1 MRSLDVDCKISAYCT
16 INASEDVNKVR
27 TSLSNVLTDMVE
39 KLTEDSLTANSN
51 NYESLTKIYE
61 TIRSRRSKSV
71 YRKHLMRNMTEDS
84 TWFYLNKQAAF
95 ADAIA
100 LCDEA
105 DESPL
110 GPITVV
116 LRSKNIEDVID
127 WLVSDIED
135 LQSSNID
142 F

>member
-1 MRSLDVDCKISAYCT
+1 MKSLDVDCKVSAYCT

-27 TSLSNVLTDMVE
+27 TSLSNILTDMDE
-39 KLTEDSLTANSN
+39 KLTGDSLVANSN
-51 NYESLTKIYE
+51 NHESLTKIYE
-61 TIRSRRSKSV
+61 TMRSRKTKSA

-95 ADAIA
+95 ANVTV

-110 GPITVV
+110 GPIKVV
-116 LRSKNIEDVID
+116 LHSTNIEDVIE
-127 WLVSDIED
+127 WFVSDAE
-135 LQSSNID
+135 
-142 F
+142 

>member
-27 TSLSNVLTDMVE
+27 TSISNVLTDTDE
-39 KLTEDSLTANSN
+39 KLTDDSLIVNSN

-61 TIRSRRSKSV
+61 TMRSRRSKST
-71 YRKHLMRNMTEDS
+71 YRKHLVRNMAHDS

-95 ADAIA
+95 ADVIM

-110 GPITVV
+110 GPIKVV
-116 LRSKNIEDVID
+116 LHSKNIEDVIE
-127 WLVSDIED
+127 WLVSDME
-135 LQSSNID
+135 
-142 F
+142 

>member
-16 INASEDVNKVR
+16 INASEDINKVR
-27 TSLSNVLTDMVE
+27 TAVLNVLTDMDE
-39 KLTEDSLTANSN
+39 KITGDSLVANSN

-61 TIRSRRSKSV
+61 TMRSRKTKSA
-71 YRKHLMRNMTEDS
+71 YRRHLMRNMTEDS

-95 ADAIA
+95 ANVTV

-110 GPITVV
+110 GPIKIV
-116 LRSKNIEDVID
+116 LHSTNIEDVIE
-127 WLVSDIED
+127 WLVSDAE
-135 LQSSNID
+135 
-142 F
+142 

>member
-61 TIRSRRSKSV
+61 TIRSRRSKSA
-71 YRKHLMRNMTEDS
+71 YRKHLLHNMTEDS

-127 WLVSDIED
+127 WLASDIED

>member
-1 MRSLDVDCKISAYCT
+1 LKSLDVDCKVSAYCT

-27 TSLSNVLTDMVE
+27 TSLSNVLTDMDE
-39 KLTEDSLTANSN
+39 KVTGDSLVANSN

-61 TIRSRRSKSV
+61 TMRTRKTKSA

-95 ADAIA
+95 ADVTV

-110 GPITVV
+110 GPIKLV
-116 LRSKNIEDVID
+116 LHTTNIEDVIE
-127 WLVSDIED
+127 WLVSDAE
-135 LQSSNID
+135 
-142 F
+142 

>member
-1 MRSLDVDCKISAYCT
+1 MKSLHVDCKVSAYCT

-27 TSLSNVLTDMVE
+27 TAVSNILTDMDE
-39 KLTEDSLTANSN
+39 KITGDSLVANSN

-61 TIRSRRSKSV
+61 TMRSRKTKSA
-71 YRKHLMRNMTEDS
+71 YRRHLMRNMTEDS
-84 TWFYLNKQAAF
+84 TWFYLNRQAAF
-95 ADAIA
+95 ANVPV

-127 WLVSDIED
+127 WLVSDVE
-135 LQSSNID
+135 
-142 F
+142 

>member
-16 INASEDVNKVR
+16 INASEDINKVR
-27 TSLSNVLTDMVE
+27 ASLSNVLTDMDE
-39 KLTEDSLTANSN
+39 KLTDDSLVANSN

-61 TIRSRRSKSV
+61 TMRSRRSKSV

-84 TWFYLNKQAAF
+84 TWFYLNNQAAF
-95 ADAIA
+95 ASGIT

-105 DESPL
+105 DESSL

-127 WLVSDIED
+127 WLVSDLE
-135 LQSSNID
+135 
-142 F
+142 